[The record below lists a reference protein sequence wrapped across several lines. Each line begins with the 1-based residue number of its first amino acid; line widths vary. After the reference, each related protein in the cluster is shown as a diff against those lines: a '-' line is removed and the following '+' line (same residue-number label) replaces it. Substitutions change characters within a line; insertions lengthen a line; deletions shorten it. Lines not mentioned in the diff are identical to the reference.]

1 MLSNISN
8 KILSSKYFE
17 SFIIAV
23 IVINCALIGVETYF
37 SNSLITSIQSFA
49 LFIFTVEII
58 IRYFSSSS
66 TKEYF
71 YESWNIFDLSIVL
84 ISLIPESLFSDTST
98 ISAIRV
104 LRVFRVLRLLR
115 VSDEIKLIISV
126 LVKSLRSLYYNA
138 LFFSIF
144 LYLYSI
150 IGVTLFQLPDFDSE
164 TLSAEKIEFLES
176 YNQNASNLPISTPD
190 PYNSLHETM
199 FTLFRIL
206 TGDAWTDV
214 RYNLVYANELKLINV
229 SNLTITIYH
238 VSWVIL
244 SSFLLLNL
252 VVGAILNNYNIIMD
266 EIRNKKNKEV

>member
-104 LRVFRVLRLLR
+104 LRVFRV
-115 VSDEIKLIISV
+115 
-126 LVKSLRSLYYNA
+126 
-138 LFFSIF
+138 
-144 LYLYSI
+144 
-150 IGVTLFQLPDFDSE
+150 
-164 TLSAEKIEFLES
+164 
-176 YNQNASNLPISTPD
+176 
-190 PYNSLHETM
+190 
-199 FTLFRIL
+199 
-206 TGDAWTDV
+206 
-214 RYNLVYANELKLINV
+214 
-229 SNLTITIYH
+229 
-238 VSWVIL
+238 
-244 SSFLLLNL
+244 
-252 VVGAILNNYNIIMD
+252 
-266 EIRNKKNKEV
+266 